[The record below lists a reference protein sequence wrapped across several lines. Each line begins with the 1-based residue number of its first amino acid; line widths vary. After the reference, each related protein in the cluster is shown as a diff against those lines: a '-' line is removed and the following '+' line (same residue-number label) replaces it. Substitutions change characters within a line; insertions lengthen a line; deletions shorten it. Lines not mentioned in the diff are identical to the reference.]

1 MDEIDFN
8 APATLRKWPSLENER
23 SAEVWGNTPYL
34 VFEGTLGECIKQFL
48 SKGAQHLYEIHTRPR
63 PPLTPKI
70 LKAEQI
76 AELAR

>member
-23 SAEVWGNTPYL
+23 SAEVWGNVPYL

-63 PPLTPKI
+63 SPLAPEVLT
-70 LKAEQI
+70 AEQI
-76 AELAR
+76 AELGR

>member
-1 MDEIDFN
+1 MDEIDLN
-8 APATLRKWPSLENER
+8 AQASLRKWPSLENER
-23 SAEVWGNTPYL
+23 SAEVWGNVPYL

-48 SKGAQHLYEIHTRPR
+48 SKGAQHLYEIHTRPQR
-63 PPLTPKI
+63 PLMPEV